1 MALEVLKREP
11 EGAFVVRESNS
22 RSGRLALSVR
32 VPVDFHPS
40 GIAHYLIIRAPKGFR
55 IKVSSRYIVFYVR
68 MNHIE
73 IINREDILILIF
85 IS

>member
-1 MALEVLKREP
+1 MEVLKREP

-55 IKVSSRYIVFYVR
+55 IKVSSRYTVFYVQLS
-68 MNHIE
+68 HIE
-73 IINREDILILIF
+73 LIDKLDILILIF